1 MTALHGT
8 AVLGLVP
15 LPPIRHLLSPAGER
29 RYGDLPAT
37 DQFTPTRPSFDVPPS
52 PQLWAPECFVRDHK
66 RDASVQ

>member
-15 LPPIRHLLSPAGER
+15 LPTILHLQSSAGEWR
-29 RYGDLPAT
+29 EGGRPLSGWAGAIPRGFRLPWRSHAAE
-37 DQFTPTRPSFDVPPS
+37 TP
-52 PQLWAPECFVRDHK
+52 QIDHQ

>member
-29 RYGDLPAT
+29 WYGDLPAT
-37 DQFTPTRPSFDVPPS
+37 DRFTPTRPGFDVPPR
-52 PQLWAPECFVRDHK
+52 PQVRAPQRLVRDHE